1 MRQAV
6 SRARNTTCP
15 KIPVKTV
22 LVIALLLT
30 ALSASADKTTRK
42 NLKERRIEPTEATVA
57 ADTVT
62 LSPGMV
68 ALSGYDKP
76 LRSNKESL
84 YVTNATRRHL
94 LYVEIEITYF
104 DESGR
109 QLHKRTAKQ
118 NVDIPAGE
126 TRQLTFPSWD
136 KQRNMYYTLSGKPRT
151 SNGTPYTV
159 KAVAGKAC
167 YREGR

>member
-1 MRQAV
+1 M
-6 SRARNTTCP
+6 
-15 KIPVKTV
+15 
-22 LVIALLLT
+22 
-30 ALSASADKTTRK
+30 
-42 NLKERRIEPTEATVA
+42 
-57 ADTVT
+57 
-62 LSPGMV
+62 
-68 ALSGYDKP
+68 
-76 LRSNKESL
+76 
-84 YVTNATRRHL
+84 TNATRRHL